1 MKVLLFSVIAVVVFI
16 FGFLFAAKNNQVV
29 TVELFI
35 TQFNWT
41 AAQFIAVA
49 FILGFLAAAALGAML
64 IIGLKVKL
72 KRIEQKYSQQSKEV
86 DNLRTLPVK
95 DQI

>member
-1 MKVLLFSVIAVVVFI
+1 MKVLLFSVIAVIVFI
-16 FGFLFAAKNNQVV
+16 FGFLFAAQNNQVV

-35 TQFNWT
+35 TQINWT

-49 FILGFLAAAALGAML
+49 FILGFLAAAALAAMV

>member
-49 FILGFLAAAALGAML
+49 FILGFLAAAALAAMV

>member
-35 TQFNWT
+35 TQINWT